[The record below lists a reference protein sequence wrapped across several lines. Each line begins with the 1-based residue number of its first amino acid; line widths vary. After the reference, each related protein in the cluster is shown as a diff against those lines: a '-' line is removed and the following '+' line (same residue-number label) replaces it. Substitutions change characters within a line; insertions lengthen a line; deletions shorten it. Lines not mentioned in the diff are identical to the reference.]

1 MLNHVWLF
9 VTPLTVA
16 PLPMGFSRQQ
26 YWNGLPFPS
35 PGDIPNPSIEPG
47 SPVLQA
53 DSLPSE
59 PQGENWV
66 LKNWCLWIVV
76 LEKTLQS
83 PLDSKEIKPVSPKGI
98 LNIHWKVCC
107 WSWNCNSLAIW
118 WEELTHWKR
127 PWCWERLKAG
137 GEQGNREWDGW
148 MASPTQWTWVWANS
162 GNW

>member
-1 MLNHVWLF
+1 MLVPWKESYDKPRQHIKQRQHKKQRHHFANKGLCSQSYGFSSSHVWMQEL
-9 VTPLTVA
+9 
-16 PLPMGFSRQQ
+16 
-26 YWNGLPFPS
+26 
-35 PGDIPNPSIEPG
+35 DHKE
-47 SPVLQA
+47 
-53 DSLPSE
+53 D
-59 PQGENWV
+59 WV

-76 LEKTLQS
+76 LEKTHES

-162 GNW
+162 RS

>member
-9 VTPLTVA
+9 ETPLTVA
-16 PLPMGFSRQQ
+16 KQAPLAMGFSRQQ

-47 SPVLQA
+47 PPALQA

-76 LEKTLQS
+76 LEKTLES
-83 PLDSKEIKPVSPKGI
+83 PLDSKEIKPVSPKGNQPWI
-98 LNIHWKVCC
+98 FIGRTDAEAPVLFPPHTKIQLTGKNSDAGKDWK
-107 WSWNCNSLAIW
+107 
-118 WEELTHWKR
+118 
-127 PWCWERLKAG
+127 
-137 GEQGNREWDGW
+137 
-148 MASPTQWTWVWANS
+148 
-162 GNW
+162 